1 MAITRHGNKRD
12 ASLLAGSSGKK
23 TKTIWP
29 TLVGPWAGQCWR
41 LGSRWLAVFGLG
53 QLLVACGRPPA
64 PSDFKHGC
72 VLDSKDPLKRFKR
85 SKVQVIFVGNG

>member
-23 TKTIWP
+23 QKQYGQHWLGHGLASVGVWGVVGWP
-29 TLVGPWAGQCWR
+29 CSALASYCWLV
-41 LGSRWLAVFGLG
+41 
-53 QLLVACGRPPA
+53 VARPP
-64 PSDFKHGC
+64 PPDFKHGW
-72 VLDSKDPLKRFKR
+72 VLASKDPLKRFKR